1 MSFHF
6 DNEATHCIHAQRLT
20 SEANVPST
28 PPKTLQ
34 RSNQRFFL
42 TIEKQCKI
50 ETPC

>member
-1 MSFHF
+1 MSFQF
-6 DNEATHCIHAQRLT
+6 DNEATHCLHAQRLT
-20 SEANVPST
+20 SEANVPWTSSD
-28 PPKTLQ
+28 TLQ